1 MTQRERRDGRPDA
14 MPQCSTLNIGP
25 YSEAI
30 NRAARFRTA
39 SSVNNV

>member
-1 MTQRERRDGRPDA
+1 MADLMRCLSA
-14 MPQCSTLNIGP
+14 VTLNIGP

-30 NRAARFRTA
+30 NRAARFRAA